1 MAGLRRVLVD
11 IQAETTTPGEE
22 DMRKIHWM
30 LLPIARQPKLH
41 RKPGASHPI
50 DTREQV
56 CRGTTWSVAAA
67 LIVCLPV
74 VLLGGCGGSEGQNPD
89 IATEE
94 VETQAGAEREP
105 APALAAKKPALAPPA
120 KDEPELFTAEQLEML
135 STRYARGGGNPVASA
150 VRDGYLNRV
159 RQLLDAGFGADRE
172 SLSIASSQGNAEIVR
187 MLLAAGGS
195 PADSMYAAVNAGH
208 DEVVGLLLDAGGP
221 ANLTIRDRRTDTS
234 VTPLQIAAQNGHSDI
249 ARRLLEAGAPVDM
262 MASLQETALHA
273 AAQNGHADVVRVL
286 LEWDADVNAQFMQTA
301 LHAAAQRGDEE
312 VARLLLRAGAPP
324 DALTR
329 YGDETPLFFAAANGN
344 EKVVGLLLKTGA
356 SAQYPDR
363 YRSNPLH
370 AAVRARDA
378 DIVRQLLEAG
388 AEVNHTDH
396 KELLPIQYAASRG
409 TAAITKLLLEAGAPA
424 DMSAFLTATEL
435 GHADVAGLLMEAGAS
450 VLSKDYYGDTMLH
463 FAAREGHPDV
473 VALFIEAGAPVDVRN
488 NNGRTPILL
497 AVGGGNQAV
506 ARINEGDPS
515 QAAAR
520 DRYMEVVRLLIKAGG
535 PLDWRYG
542 NIEDTLLH
550 YAARAGA
557 PSFVKVL
564 LEGGEEPNVRN
575 ARGETPLHYAAGS
588 AYNTTGVE
596 AVRLLLDA
604 GASVDAKDNRGRTA
618 LDSAKQN
625 LEAWRLIKSREGG

>member
-1 MAGLRRVLVD
+1 MAGLRRVVVD
-11 IQAETTTPGEE
+11 IQEGHTTSGEE
-22 DMRKIHWM
+22 DMRKIHCM
-30 LLPIARQPKLH
+30 LLSIARQPELH
-41 RKPGASHPI
+41 REPGASHAI
-50 DTREQV
+50 DTREHV
-56 CRGTTWSVAAA
+56 CRGKAWGVASA
-67 LIVCLPV
+67 LILCLPFA
-74 VLLGGCGGSEGQNPD
+74 LLGGCGRSEGQNPD
-89 IATEE
+89 IAAEE
-94 VETQAGAEREP
+94 VETQTGAAKAPAAAPSEEEP
-105 APALAAKKPALAPPA
+105 APAPPA
-120 KDEPELFTAEQLEML
+120 NDEPELFTEEQLEML
-135 STRYARGGGNPVASA
+135 STRFARGGGNPVLSA
-150 VRDGYLNRV
+150 VRDSYANRV

-388 AEVNHTDH
+388 AEVSQADY
-396 KELLPIQYAASRG
+396 KELLPIQYAASHG
-409 TAAITKLLLEAGAPA
+409 SAEVAEVLLEAGAPA
-424 DMSAFLTATEL
+424 DLSALLTAASL

-450 VLSKDYYGDTMLH
+450 VLGQDRLWRYDAS

-473 VALFIEAGAPVDVRN
+473 VALFLEAGAPVDVRN
-488 NNGRTPILL
+488 RMGRTPILL

-506 ARINEGDPS
+506 KRVVEGEPK

-520 DRYMEVVRLLIKAGG
+520 DRYVEVVRLLIKAGG

-542 NIEDTLLH
+542 DIENTLLH
-550 YAARAGA
+550 SAARAGA

-575 ARGETPLHYAAGS
+575 ARGETPLHFAAGS
-588 AYNTTGVE
+588 AYTPTGVE

-604 GASVDAKDNRGRTA
+604 GASVDAEDNRGRTA
-618 LDSAKQN
+618 LDHTGQN
-625 LEAWRLIKSREGG
+625 LEAWRLIKDREGS